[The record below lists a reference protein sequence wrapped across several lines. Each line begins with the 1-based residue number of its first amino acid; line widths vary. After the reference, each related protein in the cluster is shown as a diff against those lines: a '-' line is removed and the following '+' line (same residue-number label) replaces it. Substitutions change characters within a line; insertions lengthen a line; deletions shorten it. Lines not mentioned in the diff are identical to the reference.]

1 MSENEVIDDSIEQV
15 EETPVV
21 ESTDTR
27 DIVEKAFEQVEQ
39 EEPEKESVANNVVNE
54 AAKEDTEVKTER
66 DPWKSWK
73 PDAAEKLRGLPEDV
87 QKMIADRQDQFHNG
101 LEQYKDAANY
111 AKSIDKSIAP
121 FKDYLSQLGVTPEVA
136 FPNLLK
142 TEKTLRTGSP
152 QEKVEM
158 FQKLAYDYGID
169 LGVLADIPYD
179 ANMHKLKQQLDWT
192 QSQLDAASNFRQSH
206 EDVQI
211 QSSIDDFGQQH
222 EYFDDVRL
230 TMADL
235 LDKGLATDLNDAYAK
250 AVRLDENVFQKQ
262 QARQQV
268 GSQRQAITQAD
279 HAAKAAKASAVSVKG
294 SPVSAKTTVLPA
306 TTEDAVRQA
315 MKAHGL

>member
-21 ESTDTR
+21 DSTDTR
-27 DIVEKAFEQVEQ
+27 DIVEKAYEQVEQQ
-39 EEPEKESVANNVVNE
+39 EEPEKELAPE
-54 AAKEDTEVKTER
+54 AVPEVKAER
-66 DPWKSWK
+66 DLWKSWK
-73 PDAAEKLRGLPEDV
+73 PEAAEKLRGLPEDV

-111 AKSIDKSIAP
+111 AKTIDKSIAP
-121 FKDYLSQLGVTPEVA
+121 YKEYMSQLGVTPEVA

-158 FQKLAYDYGID
+158 FQKLAYDYGIN
-169 LGVLADIPYD
+169 LEILAGIPYD
-179 ANMHKLKQQLDWT
+179 VNTHNLKQQLDWT
-192 QSQLDAASNFRQSH
+192 KSQLNEASSFKQSQ

-222 EYFDDVRL
+222 EYFEDVRFI
-230 TMADL
+230 MADL
-235 LDKGLATDLNDAYAK
+235 LDNGLATDLNDAYAK
-250 AVRLDENVFQKQ
+250 AIRLDEGVYQKQ
-262 QARQQV
+262 QVKQQV

-279 HAAKAAKASAVSVKG
+279 QAAKAAKASAVSVKG
-294 SPVSAKTTVLPA
+294 STVSAKTTVLPV

-315 MKAHGL
+315 MKVHGL

>member
-27 DIVEKAFEQVEQ
+27 DIVEKAYEQVEQQ
-39 EEPEKESVANNVVNE
+39 EEPEKEPEKE
-54 AAKEDTEVKTER
+54 AVKETAEVKTER

-73 PDAAEKLRGLPEDV
+73 PEAAEKLRGLPDDV

-111 AKSIDKSIAP
+111 AKTIDKSIAP

-222 EYFDDVRL
+222 EYFEDVRL

-294 SPVSAKTTVLPA
+294 SPVSAKTTVLPV